1 MIINSIDTTK
11 RKTYVICIIFRRG
24 HWKLF
29 NIRSSRYQFYLQRW
43 ILRWSFVEQLYQL
56 TFLQNTSWFLQK
68 NYFLSLP
75 AKGTFLLLF
84 LGQRRSL
91 NITPQK
97 WYLTETFKQKLKN
110 LNFGLFWSNSW
121 LKQNNWWP
129 IFTPSFFSSK
139 VPVYCC
145 SAENVFWNFLENT
158 LENTRNGILQL

>member
-1 MIINSIDTTK
+1 M
-11 RKTYVICIIFRRG
+11 
-24 HWKLF
+24 
-29 NIRSSRYQFYLQRW
+29 RSSRHQFYSWRW

-68 NYFLSLP
+68 KSFSFFSDKSYIFVAFSRSKAFFKHNHPAPTP
-75 AKGTFLLLF
+75 AKMMPNRQNLY
-84 LGQRRSL
+84 
-91 NITPQK
+91 QK
-97 WYLTETFKQKLKN
+97 FKN

-139 VPVYCC
+139 VPVHCC
-145 SAENVFWNFLENT
+145 SVENMFWNFIENT